1 MMPHIYPEV
10 MKTLRLS
17 WKAEQVLKQ
26 VGKWLEQE
34 QGWVTVIE
42 FCDGSHVGL
51 RKLGLY
57 AYRPGCLH
65 SSNFKLAPKEKV
77 PGFPYQLAHL

>member
-42 FCDGSHVGL
+42 FCDG
-51 RKLGLY
+51 
-57 AYRPGCLH
+57 
-65 SSNFKLAPKEKV
+65 
-77 PGFPYQLAHL
+77 